1 MPADLSDASTPGR
14 TPQTA
19 LWQQVL
25 RGLTRVS
32 WRLALGFGALL
43 LLMLVSLALAMTQI
57 RAMSDLTQGFGTQDL
72 PRLTEVQTLSVY
84 TEGAGNALLRLM
96 NAPRDQ
102 RVAEYAEVDERNR
115 RIDGLVQS
123 LRTRFDD
130 PAQEK
135 TLSRLVAAR
144 ARYADAFI
152 AMADEVEADDLGL
165 ARRVYAEQVR
175 PALQDLLSHSNEL
188 MRREREH
195 IEWRLA
201 QAREQSSRIFFGLVG
216 LGVIAML
223 FAVLLAWR
231 TTRSVVTP
239 LTALEASALR
249 IAQGDYSSPTGTLGS
264 EEVARV
270 QQALTT
276 MTAAIAAREQDI
288 ERLAYVDALTSLPN
302 RTYLLRPPASVR
314 LMPFNCLVLFDL
326 ARLKTIN
333 ETLGYA
339 TGDQLIREVATRAT
353 AVLEQSYPT
362 APAVMAPAV
371 LTHLSAGR
379 FALALPRSSRS
390 AAEDLCRKLEAA
402 MRTPVDCSGQS
413 VDLALVFGL
422 SEVPDAMATGAPL
435 TLLRNAEIALQS
447 AKRSAQTSAWYSEA
461 QEAARLSHLNLL
473 SELRSATDS
482 HHLQMWLQPK
492 LSLGDG
498 HAVGLE
504 ALVRWQHPTRGFIQP
519 GEFVP
524 FAEQTGAIKQITHWM
539 LGQAVRTL
547 ADWTRVHP
555 QLSIAVNIS
564 THDLQDDS
572 LVEQARRLLAQ
583 HHVAPER
590 LRLEIVETGLMQDP
604 EHSVAML
611 QALRSLGV
619 HLSVDDFGTGYS
631 SLAYLRRLPVTELKI
646 DRSFISGLDHQLV
659 NQQLVRTM
667 VELGHGMG
675 LSVTAEGV
683 ETEAEKQ
690 ALIALGCDVMQG
702 YLVSRPLARRR
713 TEHLAAGPDQG
724 AEGRAGSAELRA
736 AASPATSCRRPA
748 ADSRHRPVG
757 VKRSARAGSGSARAS
772 SVH

>member
-1 MPADLSDASTPGR
+1 MQADTADAPQPDPARSRS
-14 TPQTA
+14 QH
-19 LWQQVL
+19 VL

-43 LLMLVSLALAMTQI
+43 LLMLVSLGLAMTQI

-72 PRLTEVQTLSVY
+72 PRLMQVQTLTVY

-123 LRTRFDD
+123 LRSRFDD
-130 PAQEK
+130 PAQEE
-135 TLSRLVAAR
+135 TLGRLVAAR

-152 AMADEVEADDLGL
+152 AMADEVEADDLRL

-175 PALQDLLSHSNEL
+175 PALQDLLSHSNAL
-188 MRREREH
+188 MRRERER
-195 IEWRLA
+195 IESRLE
-201 QAREQSSRIFFGLVG
+201 QAREQSNRIFLGLVG

-249 IAQGDYSSPTGTLGS
+249 IAQGDYSSTTEALGS
-264 EEVARV
+264 EEVVRV
-270 QQALTT
+270 QQALNT
-276 MTAAIAAREQDI
+276 MTAAIAAREHDI
-288 ERLAYVDALTSLPN
+288 ERLAYLDVLTGLPN
-302 RTYLLRPPASVR
+302 RTYLLQPPASAR
-314 LMPFNCLVLFDL
+314 LAPLNCHVLFDL

-339 TGDQLIREVATRAT
+339 TGDMLIREVARRAKS
-353 AVLEQSYPT
+353 VVDQVYPQT
-362 APAVMAPAV
+362 PGGLTKAV

-379 FALALPRSSRS
+379 FALAMAPVSRS
-390 AAEDLCRKLEAA
+390 AAEDVCHQLEEA
-402 MRTPVDCSGQS
+402 MRAPVDCSGQS
-413 VDLALVFGL
+413 VDLSLVFGL
-422 SEVPDAMATGAPL
+422 SEVSEPLAAGAPL

-447 AKRSAQTSAWYSEA
+447 AKRTAHTFAWYSEV
-461 QEAARLSHLNLL
+461 QEAARLSHLSLL
-473 SELRSATDS
+473 SELRSATAS

-492 LSLGDG
+492 LALSDG
-498 HAVGLE
+498 RAVGVE
-504 ALVRWQHPTRGFIQP
+504 ALVRWQHPARGFIQP

-539 LGQAVRTL
+539 LEQAVRTL
-547 ADWTRVHP
+547 ADWARPHP
-555 QLSIAVNIS
+555 QLGIAINIS

-572 LVEQARRLLAQ
+572 LVRQARHLLERHA
-583 HHVAPER
+583 VVPER
-590 LRLEIVETGLMQDP
+590 LRMEIVETGLMQDP

-611 QALRSLGV
+611 HALRSLGV
-619 HLSVDDFGTGYS
+619 QLSVDDFGTGYS
-631 SLAYLRRLPVTELKI
+631 SLAYLRRLPVSELKI

-659 NQQLVRTM
+659 NQRLVRTM

-683 ETEAEKQ
+683 ETEAERQ

-702 YLVSRPLARRR
+702 YLGSRPLHGEALQ
-713 TEHLAAGPDQG
+713 TWLKGQAQG
-724 AEGRAGSAELRA
+724 
-736 AASPATSCRRPA
+736 
-748 ADSRHRPVG
+748 
-757 VKRSARAGSGSARAS
+757 
-772 SVH
+772 

>member
-19 LWQQVL
+19 VWQQVL

-72 PRLTEVQTLSVY
+72 PRLMEVQTLSVY

-115 RIDGLVQS
+115 RIDRLVQS
-123 LRTRFDD
+123 LHTRFDD

-201 QAREQSSRIFFGLVG
+201 QARDQSSRIFFGLVG

-223 FAVLLAWR
+223 FALLLAWR

-288 ERLAYVDALTSLPN
+288 ERLAYVDALTGLPN

-326 ARLKTIN
+326 ARLKTMN

-353 AVLEQSYPT
+353 AVLAQAHP
-362 APAVMAPAV
+362 PASGVMAPAV

-379 FALALPRSSRS
+379 FALALSRSSRS
-390 AAEDLCRKLEAA
+390 DAEHLCRKLEAA

-413 VDLALVFGL
+413 VDLSLVFGL

-447 AKRSAQTSAWYSEA
+447 AKRSAQTFAWYSEA

-473 SELRSATDS
+473 SELRSATDC

-492 LSLGDG
+492 FALADG

-547 ADWTRVHP
+547 ADWTRTHP

-572 LVEQARRLLAQ
+572 LLEQARRLLAQ
-583 HHVAPER
+583 HDVAPQR

-619 HLSVDDFGTGYS
+619 HLSIDDFGTGYS

-659 NQQLVRTM
+659 NQRLVHTM

-690 ALIALGCDVMQG
+690 ALMALGCDVMQG
-702 YLVSRPLARRR
+702 YLVSRPLHGEPLQTWLQA
-713 TEHLAAGPDQG
+713 L
-724 AEGRAGSAELRA
+724 GRS
-736 AASPATSCRRPA
+736 
-748 ADSRHRPVG
+748 
-757 VKRSARAGSGSARAS
+757 
-772 SVH
+772 

>member
-1 MPADLSDASTPGR
+1 MQVDEADATR
-14 TPQTA
+14 TGQTRQIS
-19 LWQQVL
+19 LGQRLL

-43 LLMLVSLALAMTQI
+43 LLMLVSLGLAMTQI
-57 RAMSDLTQGFGTQDL
+57 RAMGDLTQDFGTQDL
-72 PRLTEVQTLSVY
+72 PRLMQVQTLTVY

-115 RIDGLVQS
+115 RIDGLVLS
-123 LRTRFDD
+123 LRTRFED
-130 PAQEK
+130 PTQEE

-152 AMADEVEADDLGL
+152 AMADEVEADDLRL

-195 IEWRLA
+195 IEWRLG
-201 QAREQSSRIFFGLVG
+201 QARDQSDRIFLGLVG
-216 LGVIAML
+216 LGAIAML
-223 FAVLLAWR
+223 LAVLLAWQ

-249 IAQGDYSSPTGTLGS
+249 IAQGDYSRPTEVLGS
-264 EEVARV
+264 EEVVRV

-276 MTAAIAAREQDI
+276 MTTAIAAREQDI
-288 ERLAYVDALTSLPN
+288 ERLAYADALTGLPN
-302 RTYLLRPPASVR
+302 RTYLLRPPASAR
-314 LMPFNCLVLFDL
+314 LPQFNCHVLFDL

-339 TGDQLIREVATRAT
+339 TGDQLIREVALRAK
-353 AVLEQSYPT
+353 AVLDRAYPQ
-362 APAVMAPAV
+362 APGGTAPAV

-379 FALALPRSSRS
+379 FALAMSLSSRGDT
-390 AAEDLCRKLEAA
+390 EDLCRQLEAA

-413 VDLALVFGL
+413 VDLSLVFGL
-422 SEVPDAMATGAPL
+422 AEVPDPLAPGASL

-447 AKRSAQTSAWYSEA
+447 AKRTAQTLAWYSEA
-461 QEAARLSHLNLL
+461 QEAARLSHLSLL
-473 SELRSATDS
+473 SELRSATAS

-492 LSLGDG
+492 LALGDG
-498 HAVGLE
+498 RAVGVE

-539 LGQAVRTL
+539 LEQAVRTL
-547 ADWTRVHP
+547 ADWSRTHP
-555 QLSIAVNIS
+555 QLSIAINIS
-564 THDLQDDS
+564 THDLQDDT
-572 LVEQARRLLAQ
+572 LVGQVRRLLAQ
-583 HHVAPER
+583 HDVAPER
-590 LRLEIVETGLMQDP
+590 LRMEIVETGLMQDP

-611 QALRSLGV
+611 HALRDLGV

-631 SLAYLRRLPVTELKI
+631 SLSYLRRLPVTELKI
-646 DRSFISGLDHQLV
+646 DRSFISGLDHQPV
-659 NQQLVRTM
+659 NQRLVHTM

-675 LSVTAEGV
+675 LTVTAEGV

-690 ALIALGCDVMQG
+690 ALMVLGCDVMQG
-702 YLVSRPLARRR
+702 YLGSRPLHGDALQSWLQGQAR
-713 TEHLAAGPDQG
+713 G
-724 AEGRAGSAELRA
+724 
-736 AASPATSCRRPA
+736 
-748 ADSRHRPVG
+748 
-757 VKRSARAGSGSARAS
+757 
-772 SVH
+772 